1 MLDKFHMMKY
11 VNISVSHLLDSA
23 QEVKSEI
30 WECLNGRYKKRL
42 QKVYAEILKVTEEG
56 GKYRDVEGALGYFLK
71 VNSKARVPFVTQESC
86 FVNENPV
93 L

>member
-1 MLDKFHMMKY
+1 LTSY
-11 VNISVSHLLDSA
+11 N
-23 QEVKSEI
+23 KST
-30 WECLNGRYKKRL
+30 R
-42 QKVYAEILKVTEEG
+42 
-56 GKYRDVEGALGYFLK
+56 